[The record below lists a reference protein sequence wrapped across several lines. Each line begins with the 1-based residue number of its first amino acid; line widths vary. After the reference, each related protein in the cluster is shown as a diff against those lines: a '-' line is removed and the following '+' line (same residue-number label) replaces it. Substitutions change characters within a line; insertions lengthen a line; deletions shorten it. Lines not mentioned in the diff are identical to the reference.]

1 MASGNG
7 PVDEKLSEVAGLFGR
22 SMVLKVGFLSG
33 ATYPD
38 GTPVPL
44 VAAANEFGNPSN
56 NQPPR
61 PFFRNAIANHENEWS
76 EVAGKLAE
84 GGQVDTETLLGLLG
98 EKIKSDIQEEIR
110 TLLEPPLSPA
120 TIKRKGFSKPLIDTS
135 HMLNSVDYEISEGE

>member
-1 MASGNG
+1 MASGTG

-22 SMVLKVGFLSG
+22 PMVLKVGFLSG

-84 GGQVDTETLLGLLG
+84 GGRVDTETLLGLLG
-98 EKIKSDIQEEIR
+98 EKIKIDIQEEIR
-110 TLLEPPLSPA
+110 TLLEPPLSPS

>member
-22 SMVLKVGFLSG
+22 PMVLKVGFLSG

-61 PFFRNAIANHENEWS
+61 PFFRNAIANHDNEWS

-84 GGQVDTETLLGLLG
+84 GGPVDTETLLGLLG